1 MNEQAQETQNA
12 TPDFSHRVDMNFY
25 ESMMYTLRRAEGLAD
40 MMEVA
45 GEEDHRYSLG
55 PDTIRSVSHA
65 IRMEVADAKAML
77 DAWNRGWG
85 S

>member
-1 MNEQAQETQNA
+1 MSEQSQEINKV
-12 TPDFSHRVDMNFY
+12 TPDFSHRINVNFY

-45 GEEDHRYSLG
+45 GEEDRRDALG

-65 IRMEVADAKAML
+65 IRMEMADAKAML
-77 DAWNRGWG
+77 DAWNKGWR
-85 S
+85 

>member
-45 GEEDHRYSLG
+45 GEEAHRDALG

-77 DAWNRGWG
+77 DAWSRGWR
-85 S
+85 

>member
-1 MNEQAQETQNA
+1 MTEQSQAAASVKPE
-12 TPDFSHRVDMNFY
+12 FSHRININFY

-45 GEEDHRYSLG
+45 GEEDRRDALG

-65 IRMEVADAKAML
+65 IRMEVADAKSML
-77 DAWNRGWG
+77 EAWHKGWRN
-85 S
+85 